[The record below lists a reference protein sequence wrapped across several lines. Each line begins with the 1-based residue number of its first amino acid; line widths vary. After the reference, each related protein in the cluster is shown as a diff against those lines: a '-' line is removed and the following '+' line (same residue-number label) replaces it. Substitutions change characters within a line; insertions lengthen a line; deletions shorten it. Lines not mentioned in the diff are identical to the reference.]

1 MEDLIN
7 TIIHID
13 VWMIGKIFVLLALG
27 VYVVF
32 SFVVVR
38 QVKLMTEV
46 VSGMMTNILRLVS
59 WVFFLFSLAVLF
71 LTAVFL

>member
-46 VSGMMTNILRLVS
+46 VSGMMTNVLRLVS
-59 WVFFLFSLAVLF
+59 WLFFLFSLAVLF